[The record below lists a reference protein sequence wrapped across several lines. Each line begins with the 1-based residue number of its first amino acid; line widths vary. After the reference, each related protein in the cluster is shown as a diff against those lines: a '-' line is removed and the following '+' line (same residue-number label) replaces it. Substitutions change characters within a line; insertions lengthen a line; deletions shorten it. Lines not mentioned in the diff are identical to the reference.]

1 ACSPCSADSP
11 RVFPADSRPDSRP
24 SGPCPPGPRDDIRPP
39 PTSSNEK
46 PASHGRGFFA
56 CTPLTGFSP
65 HRKNRK
71 PQRSRKK
78 LRKKLKW
85 ELKRADIHS
94 RPAYE
99 IVPSPGVW
107 MPRGR
112 SLTRRFSTMRIN
124 HNIGS
129 MIGQNALKSQQISL
143 GKSLEKLSTG
153 LRINRASDD
162 AAGLSV
168 SESLRGKVRGMGR
181 AKSNAEDGI
190 ALLQIAEGATG
201 EINNILQRMRE
212 LAIQSSTD
220 TMTTTERSY
229 TDKEFKQLMSEIT
242 RIASS
247 ASYNGMT
254 LLDGA
259 AGSFGVS
266 GGAASV
272 LHIGAGSSAVV
283 DRISVTV
290 SSMSLGAIGLSATT
304 TAVSTSTSAV
314 ASLALIDT
322 AIKSVN
328 TMRSDM
334 GAYVNRLEF
343 AISNLSNQIY
353 NTQDAESRI
362 RDVDFAK
369 ETTEFTRAQILTQS
383 ATSMLAQANQVPQGV
398 LSLLG

>member
-1 ACSPCSADSP
+1 
-11 RVFPADSRPDSRP
+11 
-24 SGPCPPGPRDDIRPP
+24 
-39 PTSSNEK
+39 
-46 PASHGRGFFA
+46 
-56 CTPLTGFSP
+56 
-65 HRKNRK
+65 
-71 PQRSRKK
+71 
-78 LRKKLKW
+78 
-85 ELKRADIHS
+85 
-94 RPAYE
+94 
-99 IVPSPGVW
+99 
-107 MPRGR
+107 
-112 SLTRRFSTMRIN
+112 MRIN
-124 HNIGS
+124 HNISS
-129 MIGQNALKSQQISL
+129 MIGQGSLNTQQMSL
-143 GKSLEKLSTG
+143 GRSLEKLSTG

-168 SESLRGKVRGMGR
+168 SESLRGKIRGMGR
-181 AKSNAEDGI
+181 GKANAEDGI
-190 ALLQIAEGATG
+190 ALIQIAEGATG

-229 TDKEFKQLMSEIT
+229 TDKEFGQLMSEIT
-242 RIASS
+242 RISSS

-254 LLDGA
+254 LLDGQSA
-259 AGSFGVS
+259 SFGVS

-272 LHIGAGSSAVV
+272 LHIGAGSSAST
-283 DRISVTV
+283 DRLSITV
-290 SSMSLGAIGLSATT
+290 NAMTLGALGMNQTT
-304 TAVSTSTSAV
+304 SAVSTSATALTALS
-314 ASLALIDT
+314 LIDT

-343 AISNLSNQIY
+343 AINNLSNQIY

-398 LSLLG
+398 LSLLAR

>member
-1 ACSPCSADSP
+1 
-11 RVFPADSRPDSRP
+11 
-24 SGPCPPGPRDDIRPP
+24 
-39 PTSSNEK
+39 
-46 PASHGRGFFA
+46 
-56 CTPLTGFSP
+56 
-65 HRKNRK
+65 
-71 PQRSRKK
+71 
-78 LRKKLKW
+78 
-85 ELKRADIHS
+85 
-94 RPAYE
+94 
-99 IVPSPGVW
+99 
-107 MPRGR
+107 
-112 SLTRRFSTMRIN
+112 
-124 HNIGS
+124 
-129 MIGQNALKSQQISL
+129 MIGQGALATQQNSL

-168 SESLRGKVRGMGR
+168 SESLRGKIRGMGR

-190 ALLQIAEGATG
+190 ALIQIAEGATG

-212 LAIQSSTD
+212 LSIQSSTD

-229 TDKEFKQLMSEIT
+229 TDKEFGQLMSEIT
-242 RIASS
+242 RISNS

-259 AGSFGVS
+259 STSFGAN
-266 GGAASV
+266 GGSASV
-272 LHIGAGSSAVV
+272 LHIGSGSSSTT
-283 DRISVTV
+283 DRLSITV
-290 SSMSLGAIGLSATT
+290 NAMTLGALGLSQTSTT
-304 TAVSTSTSAV
+304 VSTSAGALS
-314 ASLALIDT
+314 SLSLIDT

-343 AISNLSNQIY
+343 AISNLGNQIY

-362 RDVDFAK
+362 RDADFAK

-398 LSLLG
+398 LSLLGG

>member
-1 ACSPCSADSP
+1 
-11 RVFPADSRPDSRP
+11 
-24 SGPCPPGPRDDIRPP
+24 
-39 PTSSNEK
+39 
-46 PASHGRGFFA
+46 
-56 CTPLTGFSP
+56 
-65 HRKNRK
+65 
-71 PQRSRKK
+71 
-78 LRKKLKW
+78 
-85 ELKRADIHS
+85 
-94 RPAYE
+94 
-99 IVPSPGVW
+99 
-107 MPRGR
+107 
-112 SLTRRFSTMRIN
+112 MRIN
-124 HNIGS
+124 HNISS
-129 MIGQNALKSQQISL
+129 MIGQGALASQQAGL

-168 SESLRGKVRGMGR
+168 SESMRSKIRGMDR

-190 ALLQIAEGATG
+190 ALVQIAEGATG

-229 TDKEFKQLMSEIT
+229 TDKEFGQLMSEIT
-242 RIASS
+242 RISSS

-259 AGSFGVS
+259 SGSFGVS
-266 GGAASV
+266 GGSSSV
-272 LHIGAGSSAVV
+272 LHIGSGSSATT
-283 DRISVTV
+283 DRMSITV
-290 SSMSLGAIGLSATT
+290 PAMTLGALGMSSTT
-304 TAVSTSTSAV
+304 TSVSTSAGALS
-314 ASLALIDT
+314 SLSLIDT

-343 AISNLSNQIY
+343 AISNLGNQIY

-398 LSLLG
+398 LSLLKG